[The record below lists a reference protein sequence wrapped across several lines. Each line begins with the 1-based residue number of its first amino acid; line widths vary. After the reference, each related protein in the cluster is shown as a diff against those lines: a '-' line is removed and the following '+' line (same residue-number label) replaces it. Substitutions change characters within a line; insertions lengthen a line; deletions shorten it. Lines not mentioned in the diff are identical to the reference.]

1 MRVLMTGGGTG
12 GHVNPAL
19 AIANTIKK
27 NDPEAVIAYVGTKR
41 GIESRLVEKAGYPLY
56 YVEVKGIKRSLSPSN
71 IKAAYLALTSP
82 LKARSLIKESKPDI
96 VIGTGG
102 YVSWPVVRAASSM
115 GIPTALHESNAIAGV
130 AVKMLQ
136 NNVDRI
142 YLNFGKTAETIS
154 EKNRSKLLH
163 VGNPVMGD
171 FSAISREQARARLGI
186 PDKYENVILTYGGSL
201 GAEKVNDAVIEIMK
215 RYTCR
220 HPETLHYHAT
230 GSIEHEICMGIYK
243 REGLDRYPN
252 IEMTEY
258 IYDMPLRMAAADI
271 TVSRAGAM
279 TVSELALSAKCAIF
293 IPSPNVAENHQYK
306 NAKVLADAGAAL
318 VYEEKELA
326 EKPGLIAEKIEY
338 LLSDEG
344 RGERDSMCEKIRDF
358 ATLDAN
364 KLIYEDILKLVKGK

>member
-1 MRVLMTGGGTG
+1 
-12 GHVNPAL
+12 
-19 AIANTIKK
+19 
-27 NDPEAVIAYVGTKR
+27 
-41 GIESRLVEKAGYPLY
+41 
-56 YVEVKGIKRSLSPSN
+56 
-71 IKAAYLALTSP
+71 
-82 LKARSLIKESKPDI
+82 
-96 VIGTGG
+96 
-102 YVSWPVVRAASSM
+102 
-115 GIPTALHESNAIAGV
+115 
-130 AVKMLQ
+130 
-136 NNVDRI
+136 
-142 YLNFGKTAETIS
+142 
-154 EKNRSKLLH
+154 
-163 VGNPVMGD
+163 
-171 FSAISREQARARLGI
+171 
-186 PDKYENVILTYGGSL
+186 
-201 GAEKVNDAVIEIMK
+201 
-215 RYTCR
+215 
-220 HPETLHYHAT
+220 
-230 GSIEHEICMGIYK
+230 MGIYK